1 MNFAAV
7 AIHKKLGPLENG
19 DETFRDHHVSHI
31 EARINYL
38 GKASEIDARCAVFV
52 GRECRQRLFSIPKFA
67 VVVVFNYPDSLKF
80 GPG

>member
-1 MNFAAV
+1 MNSRNLLNEFSQNVLMNFAAV

-38 GKASEIDARCAVFV
+38 GKASEKMHGA
-52 GRECRQRLFSIPKFA
+52 P
-67 VVVVFNYPDSLKF
+67 SL
-80 GPG
+80 